1 MYACDIH
8 KFPTERHVVIT
19 VSEINP
25 ERHVVITVSEINPE
39 RHVVITVS
47 EINPERHVV
56 ITVSEINRLFHYD
69 KSQYQCRHNWKSH
82 WVSDNEKQLPF
93 WNVILAY
100 SKV

>member
-8 KFPTERHVVIT
+8 KFPT
-19 VSEINP
+19 
-25 ERHVVITVSEINPE
+25 E

-69 KSQYQCRHNWKSH
+69 KSQYQCRRNRKSH
-82 WVSDNEKQLPF
+82 
-93 WNVILAY
+93 
-100 SKV
+100 

>member
-39 RHVVITVS
+39 RHVVITV
-47 EINPERHVV
+47 RMKQ
-56 ITVSEINRLFHYD
+56 R
-69 KSQYQCRHNWKSH
+69 K
-82 WVSDNEKQLPF
+82 EKRRD
-93 WNVILAY
+93 
-100 SKV
+100 